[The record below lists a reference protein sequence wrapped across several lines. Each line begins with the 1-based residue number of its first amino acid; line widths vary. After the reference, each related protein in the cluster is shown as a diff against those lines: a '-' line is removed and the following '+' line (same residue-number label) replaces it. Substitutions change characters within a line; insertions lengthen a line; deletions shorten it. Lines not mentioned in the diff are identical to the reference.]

1 MEIDE
6 SVFSKKN
13 PEMLLFIIKQLTE
26 KGFDFENPYSYFIKN
41 YQILEKI
48 CKLVGI
54 DFLLY
59 RDVDFISKFMTNNSE
74 LIQTIFE
81 TKDKSLLSQLEYP
94 KNKMFKVPY
103 ELYSHQSIVEHYTV
117 NWDSYDKDF
126 VRNSLIEARND
137 GNFDEWTGDVQ
148 RTDVLDSE
156 NVDFIINDDDI
167 TEINTEKTESILD
180 RLVIENTSS
189 VINSLDRNT
198 LINLRNIINS
208 RLSSL

>member
-26 KGFDFENPYSYFIKN
+26 KGFDFENPYNEFDEN
-41 YQILEKI
+41 YLILEKI

-54 DFLLY
+54 DFLLN
-59 RDVDFISKFMTNNSE
+59 RDVEFISKFMTDNSE
-74 LIQTIFE
+74 LIQKIFE

-94 KNKMFKVPY
+94 KNKMFKVQY
-103 ELYSHQSIVEHYTV
+103 EIYSNQSIVEIYTV
-117 NWDSYDKDF
+117 DWDSYDKNF
-126 VRNSLIEARND
+126 VRSSLIKTSND
-137 GNFDEWTGDVQ
+137 GNFDEWTGPLL

-156 NVDFIINDDDI
+156 VSEWVINDDDI

>member
-1 MEIDE
+1 MKIDE

-26 KGFDFENPYSYFIKN
+26 KGFDFENPYERFDKN
-41 YQILEKI
+41 YLILEKL

-54 DFLLY
+54 DSLLY
-59 RDVDFISKFMTNNSE
+59 RDVEFISKFMTNNYE
-74 LIQTIFE
+74 LIQKIFE

-94 KNKMFKVPY
+94 KNKMFKVQY
-103 ELYSHQSIVEHYTV
+103 EIYSNQSIVEIYTID
-117 NWDSYDKDF
+117 WDSYDKNF
-126 VRNSLIEARND
+126 VRSSLIETRND
-137 GNFDEWTGDVQ
+137 GNFDEWTGDLL

-156 NVDFIINDDDI
+156 VSEWIINDDEI
-167 TEINTEKTESILD
+167 IEINTEKTESILD

>member
-26 KGFDFENPYSYFIKN
+26 KDFDFENPYNEFDEN
-41 YQILEKI
+41 YLILEKL
-48 CKLVGI
+48 CKFVGI
-54 DFLLY
+54 DSLLN
-59 RDVDFISKFMTNNSE
+59 RDVEFISKFMTDNSE
-74 LIQTIFE
+74 LIQKIFE

-94 KNKMFKVPY
+94 KNKMFKVQY
-103 ELYSHQSIVEHYTV
+103 EIYSNQSIVEIYTV
-117 NWDSYDKDF
+117 DWDSYDKNF
-126 VRNSLIEARND
+126 VRSSLIKTSND
-137 GNFDEWTGDVQ
+137 GNFDEWTGPLL

-156 NVDFIINDDDI
+156 VSEWVINDDDI

>member
-26 KGFDFENPYSYFIKN
+26 KGFDFENPYNEFDKN
-41 YQILEKI
+41 YLILEKI

-54 DFLLY
+54 DSLLY
-59 RDVDFISKFMTNNSE
+59 RDVEFISKFMTDNSE
-74 LIQTIFE
+74 LIQKIFE

-94 KNKMFKVPY
+94 NNKMFKIPY
-103 ELYSHQSIVEHYTV
+103 EIHSNQSVVEIYTV
-117 NWDSYDKDF
+117 DWDSYDENF
-126 VRNSLIEARND
+126 VRSSLIEARND
-137 GNFDEWTGDVQ
+137 GNFDEWTGDLQ
-148 RTDVLDSE
+148 RTDVLDSDTS
-156 NVDFIINDDDI
+156 DFIINDDEI
-167 TEINTEKTESILD
+167 IEINTEKTESILD

>member
-13 PEMLLFIIKQLTE
+13 PEMLLFIIKQSIE
-26 KGFDFENPYSYFIKN
+26 KGFDFENPYSYFVKN
-41 YQILEKI
+41 YQILEKV
-48 CKLVGI
+48 CKVVGI
-54 DFLLY
+54 NSLEY
-59 RDVDFISKFMTNNSE
+59 RDVDFISKFMTDNSE
-74 LIQTIFE
+74 LIQKIFE
-81 TKDKSLLSQLEYP
+81 TKDKSLLSELEYP
-94 KNKMFKVPY
+94 INKMFKIPY
-103 ELYSHQSIVEHYTV
+103 EIYSNQSILENYTV
-117 NWDSYDKDF
+117 NWDSYDKKF
-126 VRNSLIEARND
+126 VRSSLIETRND
-137 GNFDEWTGDVQ
+137 GNFDEWTGDLQ

-156 NVDFIINDDDI
+156 VSEWIINDDEI

-189 VINSLDRNT
+189 VINSLNRNT

>member
-26 KGFDFENPYSYFIKN
+26 KGFDFENPYNEFDEN
-41 YQILEKI
+41 YLILEKL
-48 CKLVGI
+48 CKLLGI
-54 DFLLY
+54 DSLSY
-59 RDVDFISKFMTNNSE
+59 RDVEFISKFMTNNSE
-74 LIQTIFE
+74 LIQKIFE

-94 KNKMFKVPY
+94 KNKMFKVQY
-103 ELYSHQSIVEHYTV
+103 EIYSTQYIVEIYTV
-117 NWDSYDKDF
+117 DWDSYDKNF
-126 VRNSLIEARND
+126 VRSSLIKTSND
-137 GNFDEWTGDVQ
+137 GNFDEWTGPLL

-156 NVDFIINDDDI
+156 VSEWVINDDDI

>member
-26 KGFDFENPYSYFIKN
+26 KGFDFENPYNEFDKN
-41 YQILEKI
+41 YLILEKI
-48 CKLVGI
+48 CKFVGI
-54 DFLLY
+54 DSLLN
-59 RDVDFISKFMTNNSE
+59 RDVEFISKFMTNNSE
-74 LIQTIFE
+74 LIQKIFE

-94 KNKMFKVPY
+94 KNKMFKVQY
-103 ELYSHQSIVEHYTV
+103 EIYSTQYIVEIYTV
-117 NWDSYDKDF
+117 DWDSYDKNF
-126 VRNSLIEARND
+126 VRSSLIKTSND
-137 GNFDEWTGDVQ
+137 GNFDEWTGPLL

-156 NVDFIINDDDI
+156 VSEWVINDDDI

>member
-26 KGFDFENPYSYFIKN
+26 KSFDFENPYNEFDKN
-41 YQILEKI
+41 YLILEKI

-54 DFLLY
+54 DSLLY
-59 RDVDFISKFMTNNSE
+59 RDVEFISKFMTNNSE

-94 KNKMFKVPY
+94 KNKMFKVQY
-103 ELYSHQSIVEHYTV
+103 EIYSNQSIVEIYTID
-117 NWDSYDKDF
+117 WDSYDKNF
-126 VRNSLIEARND
+126 VRSSLIETRND
-137 GNFDEWTGDVQ
+137 GNFDEWTGDLL

-156 NVDFIINDDDI
+156 VSEWVINDDEI

-189 VINSLDRNT
+189 VVNSLDRNT

>member
-26 KGFDFENPYSYFIKN
+26 KGFDFENPYNEFDKN
-41 YQILEKI
+41 YLILEKI

-54 DFLLY
+54 DSLLY
-59 RDVDFISKFMTNNSE
+59 RDVDFISKFMTDNSE
-74 LIQTIFE
+74 LIQKIFK
-81 TKDKSLLSQLEYP
+81 TKDKSLLSELEYP
-94 KNKMFKVPY
+94 INKMFKIPY
-103 ELYSHQSIVEHYTV
+103 EIHSNQSVLENYTV
-117 NWDSYDKDF
+117 NWDSYDKKF
-126 VRNSLIEARND
+126 VRSSLIEARND
-137 GNFDEWTGDVQ
+137 GNFDEWTGDLQ

-156 NVDFIINDDDI
+156 TTDWIINDEDI

>member
-13 PEMLLFIIKQLTE
+13 PEMLLFIIKQSIE
-26 KGFDFENPYSYFIKN
+26 KGFDFKNPYSYFIKN

-54 DFLLY
+54 DSLSY
-59 RDVDFISKFMTNNSE
+59 RDVEFISKFMTDNSE
-74 LIQTIFE
+74 LIQKIFE
-81 TKDKSLLSQLEYP
+81 TKDKSLLSELEYP
-94 KNKMFKVPY
+94 KNKMFKIPY
-103 ELYSHQSIVEHYTV
+103 EIYSNQSVVEIYTV
-117 NWDSYDKDF
+117 NWDSYDKNF
-126 VRNSLIEARND
+126 GRSSLIEARND
-137 GNFDEWTGDVQ
+137 GNFDQWTGDLQ

-156 NVDFIINDDDI
+156 VSEWIINDDEI